1 MNNPP
6 MKKTVTSKVASICER
21 RSCVRER
28 ISRNVQII
36 KLSQNITV
44 KATIKPITTPNEFV
58 IVVKM
63 LLLED
68 VVVPAAVAVAVAA
81 ALGVG
86 VAATPAVVL
95 SIVVNICV
103 ICVIARQMPLS
114 GMHKMFSF
122 FKLKRLP
129 QANGN
134 KIGLM

>member
-6 MKKTVTSKVASICER
+6 MKKTVTSKVASTCER

-44 KATIKPITTPNEFV
+44 KATIKPITIPNELV

-63 LLLED
+63 LLPLED

-86 VAATPAVVL
+86 VAAAPAVVL
-95 SIVVNICV
+95 SIVVNIYV

-114 GMHKMFSF
+114 GMHRCLVSS
-122 FKLKRLP
+122 
-129 QANGN
+129 N
-134 KIGLM
+134 

>member
-6 MKKTVTSKVASICER
+6 MKKTVTSKVASTCER
-21 RSCVRER
+21 RSWVRER

-44 KATIKPITTPNEFV
+44 KATIKPITTPNELV

-86 VAATPAVVL
+86 VAAAPAVVL
-95 SIVVNICV
+95 SIVVNIYV

-114 GMHKMFSF
+114 GMHRCLVSS
-122 FKLKRLP
+122 
-129 QANGN
+129 N
-134 KIGLM
+134 